1 MKTQIIIIL
10 CLAFGIIAST
20 EAQVADSL
28 MKLVLEQNRD
38 LKVARGAY
46 QVAVIEAGT
55 GNTPPDP
62 QVEFGYLYGKPVELG
77 HRVDFGIK
85 QQVDFPTTY
94 IHRSRVK
101 KILSSRAELEYVL
114 VRQEVMLLA
123 RQLWIEQIHLN
134 KLLSLLSQRV
144 DRAQTIQTHVQHMLD
159 AGEVGALEFNQAY
172 LLVASLEGELDEVKS
187 QLEHN
192 RLALLEITGGVNIEI
207 QDTFYPR
214 PIEMIPDSLLEAYR
228 MGPHAQ
234 LHIQSLQLK
243 EESKNLA
250 VSQHLPKLSA
260 GYFSESV
267 TDAAFRGFRLGITV
281 PLWENANTVK
291 QANAE
296 VTHAEAELD
305 QYSSQ
310 QEKEIRQKLNKLETL
325 HLRVNKLEEAL
336 GSVNSPGLLTAA
348 MENGEIS
355 LSEYFYMS
363 DFYFR
368 NQQQLLRYKRDLL
381 VQEADLLKVYL

>member
-1 MKTQIIIIL
+1 MKTQVIIVL
-10 CLAFGIIAST
+10 CLAFGIIASIK
-20 EAQVADSL
+20 AQNADTL
-28 MKLVLEQNRD
+28 MKLVLEQNRE
-38 LKVARGAY
+38 LKVAREAY

-55 GNTPPDP
+55 GNTPSDP
-62 QVEFGYLYGKPVELG
+62 EVEFGYLYGKPIELG

-85 QQVDFPTTY
+85 QQLDFPTTY

-114 VRQEVMLLA
+114 VRQEVLLRA

-134 KLLSLLSQRV
+134 QLQGLLSERV
-144 DRAQTIQTHVQHMLD
+144 DRAQTIQMHVQHMLD
-159 AGEVGALEFNQAY
+159 AGEVGALEFNQSH
-172 LLVASLEGELDEVKS
+172 LLVASLEGELDEVRS

-192 RLALLEITGGVNIEI
+192 RLALLEITGGVNVEI
-207 QDTFYPR
+207 QDTLFPR
-214 PIEMIPDSLLEAYR
+214 ALEMNPDSLLEAYR

-234 LHIQSLQLK
+234 LHTQSLHLK

-267 TDAAFRGFRLGITV
+267 TDEAFRGFRLGITV

-291 QANAE
+291 QAHAE
-296 VTHAEAELD
+296 VAHAEAELD
-305 QYSSQ
+305 QYNSQ

-325 HLRVNKLEEAL
+325 HLRMNKLEEAL
-336 GSVNSPGLLTAA
+336 DSVNSPGLLTSA